1 MLPHDGKPAVRI
13 GDGDLDD
20 GMVEVVVFAFRKLY
34 VQPLP
39 GVSLSHWCLY
49 LANLFFFPFSLHF
62 SMIASLCCRKN
73 EGRTDSSCVDCK
85 VTILMEG
92 GI

>member
-49 LANLFFFPFSLHF
+49 LANLFFFPFHF
-62 SMIASLCCRKN
+62 TS
-73 EGRTDSSCVDCK
+73 V
-85 VTILMEG
+85 
-92 GI
+92 